1 MKKTNRIFLTLLVLI
16 CSILFCSYS
25 KNKYIKVT
33 GYIHVYG
40 NEPFTYIGIKTTDNK
55 EYAISANEEE
65 TSMLRKTQG
74 IKIEITGIIISK
86 KETRE
91 FNMLKDGRIEVAE
104 WKEMK

>member
-1 MKKTNRIFLTLLVLI
+1 MKRRNTFLIILSVLLCSLI
-16 CSILFCSYS
+16 FCSYS

-104 WKEMK
+104 WKEIK